1 MLDICISKLLSELGK
16 TAMTRYGMVLFIESC
31 DDITD
36 NKKGLNKLA
45 KNVADELIHNTKKY
59 SIKNKNVKCDKYDM
73 VYFFVGDDAKIPNSK
88 KITTKSNESM
98 ITDFDSFVRENYK

>member
-45 KNVADELIHNTKKY
+45 KNVADELIHNTKK
-59 SIKNKNVKCDKYDM
+59 
-73 VYFFVGDDAKIPNSK
+73 
-88 KITTKSNESM
+88 
-98 ITDFDSFVRENYK
+98 